1 MKRILSLALGIVLVL
16 AVLGQHAGLDEK
28 KNPYINIDPLSSRND
43 SKTILILGNSFVG
56 TSEIGAFL
64 KSMLDAADSEYSVEA
79 VSRGYATVAT
89 YTADTNL
96 MNRIRAG
103 NYCYV
108 FQCGFYTDGDP
119 DQFSLMREACMVSNT
134 GIAVFPAHNE
144 NTTFISMADSDNM
157 LDWQGEISAL
167 LAAGVAYDDMC
178 FNDMHAHST
187 PLAGYVGA
195 HMIYRNLFGELPQ
208 ELIEDAPLDMEYI
221 KAKLG
226 SYVTTGQAE
235 DLWI

>member
-1 MKRILSLALGIVLVL
+1 MKRILSFALGIVL
-16 AVLGQHAGLDEK
+16 AFTILGQCTELFGNID
-28 KNPYINIDPLSSRND
+28 PYRTIDPLSPKND

-56 TSEIGAFL
+56 TSQIGAFL
-64 KSMLDAADSEYSVEA
+64 KSMLDAAESDYSVEA

-89 YTADTNL
+89 YSSDTNL
-96 MNRIRAG
+96 MSRIEDG
-103 NYCYV
+103 EYCYV
-108 FQCGFYTDGDP
+108 FQCGFYTVGDP

-144 NTTFISMADSDNM
+144 NTTFISRADSDNM

-167 LAAGVAYDDMC
+167 LAAGVEYDDMC

-195 HMIYRNLFGELPQ
+195 HMIYRNLFGKLPPD
-208 ELIEDAPLDMEYI
+208 LTDDAPLDMEYI
-221 KAKLG
+221 EAKLG
-226 SYVTTGQAE
+226 SYVTTGKAE
-235 DLWI
+235 NL